1 MPLQPE
7 EVITAHSLAQGKQAL
22 VRDAAWASM
31 TGALSGGVVLVALAL
46 ELGAGPMAIGVLGA
60 IPFIAQAAQLP
71 AIALV
76 EKIRQRKCIGV
87 WTVLVAR
94 LLIGLLAV
102 LPLLPLADARLP
114 LLIAAQALIAVLGS
128 TAACAINSWFHQLLP
143 PDDLG
148 VFFARRLFWATGTA
162 CVGTLAAGLLVQN
175 APGGDRLLAFGI
187 AFGGAGLAGLIS
199 TFYLARCPEPRMEPG
214 GPPVRLLT
222 QLKLPFA
229 DRNFRALL
237 QTLGAWNVASNLV
250 APFLA
255 MYLIQQLGYPL
266 GTVTA
271 LWVTSQVA
279 NAATLL
285 AWGRVSDRLS
295 NTSILRVAL
304 PLYFLCTLGLVFV
317 PAGERD
323 AVQLSTLVLLHVLMG
338 AAGGGI
344 GLATGNLGLKL
355 APRARGTAYL
365 AAIGL
370 VGAVC
375 GGVAPLI
382 GGALAQ
388 ALSERQLSLLVRWVS
403 PASTAEVSVLN
414 FAHWEFLF
422 VLSALLGLYVLHA
435 VTRIQEGDPLTK
447 YSERHV
453 IQELGLE
460 AWRTVNQVSTIGGL
474 LGSLFPFD
482 RLSERRRT
490 ARGPRAVQPDVPAPP
505 TG

>member
-1 MPLQPE
+1 MHLHPE
-7 EVITAHSLAQGKQAL
+7 DTLTAEALARGKQAL

-76 EKIRQRKCIGV
+76 EKVRQRKRIGV
-87 WTVLVAR
+87 WTLLVAR
-94 LLIGLLAV
+94 LMIGMLAV
-102 LPLLPLADARLP
+102 LPLLPLGGARLH
-114 LLIAAQALIAVLGS
+114 LLIVAQAVIALMGS
-128 TAACAINSWFHQLLP
+128 AAACAINSWLHQLLP
-143 PDDLG
+143 PDNLG

-187 AFGGAGLAGLIS
+187 AFAGAGLAGLIS
-199 TFYLARCPEPRMEPG
+199 TAYLARCPEPRMESG
-214 GPPVRLLT
+214 GPPVRLFT

-237 QTLGAWNVASNLV
+237 RTLGAWNVASNLV

-295 NTSILRVAL
+295 NISILRVAL

-323 AVQLSTLVLLHVLMG
+323 AVQFGTLVLLHVLMG

-388 ALSERQLSLLVRWVS
+388 AFSERQLSVLVRWVS
-403 PASTAEVSVLN
+403 PLSTAEVSVLN

-422 VLSALLGLYVLHA
+422 LISALLGLYVLHA
-435 VTRIQEGDPLTK
+435 MTRIQEGDPLTK
-447 YSERHV
+447 YSDRHV

-482 RLSERRRT
+482 RLSERRRN
-490 ARGPRAVQPDVPAPP
+490 ARGPRPAQPAPQAQP
-505 TG
+505 PP

>member
-1 MPLQPE
+1 MPLHPQAPIDAE
-7 EVITAHSLAQGKQAL
+7 TLARGKSAL
-22 VRDAAWASM
+22 VHDAAWASL

-46 ELGAGPMAIGVLGA
+46 ELGAGPMTIGVLGA

-76 EKIRQRKCIGV
+76 ERLRQRKRIAV
-87 WTVLVAR
+87 WTLLVAR
-94 LLIGLLAV
+94 LLIGLMAV
-102 LPLLPLADARLP
+102 LPLLPLVGARLP
-114 LLIAAQALIAVLGS
+114 LLVLAQAVIALMGS
-128 TAACAINSWFHQLLP
+128 TAGCAINSWLHQLLP
-143 PDDLG
+143 PGGLG

-162 CVGTLAAGLLVQN
+162 CAGTLAAGLLVQN
-175 APGGDRLLAFGI
+175 APGGNRLLAFGV
-187 AFGGAGLAGLIS
+187 ALGGAGIAGLVS
-199 TFYLARCPEPRMEPG
+199 TWYLSRCPEPPMDAG
-214 GPPVRLLT
+214 GPPVRVAT
-222 QLKLPFA
+222 QLRLPFA

-237 QTLGAWNVASNLV
+237 QMLAAWNVASNLV

-266 GTVTA
+266 ATVTA

-285 AWGRVSDRLS
+285 AWGRVSDRRS

-304 PLYFLCTLGLVFV
+304 PLYFACTLGLVFV

-323 AVQLSTLVLLHVLMG
+323 ALQLGVLVLLHLLMG
-338 AAGGGI
+338 AAGGGV

-375 GGVAPLI
+375 GGLAPLV

-388 ALSERQLSLLVRWVS
+388 MLSDRELSLLVRWVS
-403 PASTAEVSVLN
+403 PGGARDVSVLS

-435 VTRIQEGDPLTK
+435 ATRIDEGDALTRP
-447 YSERHV
+447 SDREV
-453 IQELGLE
+453 IQELALE
-460 AWRTVNQVSTIGGL
+460 TWRTLNQVSTIGGL
-474 LGSLFPFD
+474 LGGLFSFE
-482 RLSERRRT
+482 RLSERRRL
-490 ARGPRAVQPDVPAPP
+490 ARGPRPGAPP
-505 TG
+505 